1 MCGNCKYYEYIDGEW
16 FCNNEESEY
25 YGLET
30 DYKDRCVDYEVRAG
44 REELW

>member
-1 MCGNCKYYEYIDGEW
+1 MCGNCKYHKYIDGGW
-16 FCNNEESEY
+16 VCSNEESEY

-30 DYKDRCVDYEVRAG
+30 DYADRCVDYEVRAG